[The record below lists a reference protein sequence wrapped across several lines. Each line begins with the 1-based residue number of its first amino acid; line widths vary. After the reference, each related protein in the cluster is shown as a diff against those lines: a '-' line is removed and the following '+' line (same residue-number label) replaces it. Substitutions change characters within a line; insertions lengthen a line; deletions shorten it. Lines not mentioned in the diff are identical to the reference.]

1 MSIAYRPEI
10 DGLRAVAVLSVLLC
24 HANFTLFSGGYVGV
38 DIFFVISGFLIT
50 SLIKKDLEAGSFS
63 FINFWERR
71 IRRILPPLFVVV
83 VSTLAAGWFLYLP
96 SDYRLLGEQSAAQSI
111 FASNILFKT
120 QAGYFDT
127 TNIIKPLLHT
137 WSLAVEEQFY
147 LFFPIAIFAV
157 WKYRRDKVFKYFVIF
172 SILSFIAAAF
182 IVRNSPSSAFYLL
195 PFRAW
200 ELLIGSLLVLR
211 PFNINGI
218 KKEILGWLGVASITI
233 GVFLYDDKT
242 LFPGVTALLPCFGA
256 AAIIASNTNRLNIVG
271 KILSMRI
278 PVFIGLV
285 SYSLYLWHWPILAFT
300 RYSGLIEFTLPV
312 ALACLSASFVLA
324 VLSWEFIEAPFR
336 KKQVFATTKNI
347 YLAAVAS
354 LLLMAGAGLA
364 IYLTQGVPQRLPP
377 EVVAY
382 AEGVDDINPYR
393 ESCNKPKF
401 DRFEKG
407 EICQSNA
414 GQDIA
419 PRFVLWGDSFA
430 DAIAPAFYELSKE
443 YKSNGYVVTAHGCPP
458 ILKYEQNADLGF
470 DCVGFNDRVFN
481 LIKENK
487 IKHVFLAANWT
498 DRMRNP
504 ISLFRDQ
511 SWYPAYKERYDDM
524 AMAATQRTV
533 DELQKM
539 GVKVYILFDVPF
551 APFNPP
557 RQFAINAQYHIKDMN
572 KTSLDKEAYLRVRHE
587 RFGAFID
594 GNKGSDIIFMDP
606 KSKMCDERKCYFEAN
621 GKSLYFNEG
630 HLSNYGAV
638 YLKDMFTE
646 YFRKGF

>member
-24 HANFTLFSGGYVGV
+24 HANFTLFSGGYVGG

-50 SLIKKDLEAGSFS
+50 SLIKKDLEVGNFS
-63 FINFWERR
+63 LINFWERR
-71 IRRILPPLFVVV
+71 IRRILPPLFAVVA
-83 VSTLAAGWFLYLP
+83 STLIAGWFLYLP

-157 WKYRRDKVFKYFVIF
+157 WKYRRDKMFKYFTIF

-200 ELLIGSLLVLR
+200 ELLIGSLLALR
-211 PFNINGI
+211 PFSIQGF
-218 KKEILGWLGVASITI
+218 KKEILGWLGVTSIVI
-233 GVFLYDDKT
+233 AVLLYDDKT
-242 LFPGVTALLPCFGA
+242 LFPGATALLPCFGA
-256 AAIIASNTNRLNIVG
+256 AAIIASNANRLNVVG

-300 RYSGLIEFTLPV
+300 RYSGLIEFTVPV

-324 VLSWEFIEAPFR
+324 VLSWKFIEAPFR
-336 KKQVFATTKNI
+336 KKQIFVTTKSI

-364 IYLTQGVPQRLPP
+364 IYFTQGAPQRLP
-377 EVVAY
+377 ENVSNY
-382 AEGVDDINPYR
+382 AAGIDDINPHR
-393 ESCNKPKF
+393 AECNQPKLSN
-401 DRFEKG
+401 FENGK
-407 EICQSNA
+407 ICQSNKDSNIEPQFA
-414 GQDIA
+414 
-419 PRFVLWGDSFA
+419 LWGDSFA
-430 DAIAPAFYELSKE
+430 DALAPAFYKLSQE
-443 YKSNGYVVTAHGCPP
+443 YKRNGYVLTAHGCPP
-458 ILKYEQNADLGF
+458 ILGYAHKSD
-470 DCVGFNDRVFN
+470 VGFNCEGFN
-481 LIKENK
+481 EKSLQLILEKK
-487 IKHVFLAANWT
+487 IKTIFLIANWT
-498 DRMRNP
+498 DRLRGNYSVIKDMK
-504 ISLFRDQ
+504 
-511 SWYPAYKERYDDM
+511 WYEDYRSEYDDIT
-524 AMAATQRTV
+524 MAALKRTIDV
-533 DELQKM
+533 LQKS
-539 GVKVYILFDVPF
+539 GAKVYVVIDVPF

-557 RQFAINAQYHIKDMN
+557 HALAIQKLYTPK
-572 KTSLDKEAYLRVRHE
+572 DKEKVVTLESYLSGRQRTIDEFV
-587 RFGAFID
+587 GKNKKSDVVFID
-594 GNKGSDIIFMDP
+594 PKDFLCNKKECRVSDQ
-606 KSKMCDERKCYFEAN
+606 

-630 HLSNYGAV
+630 HLSNYGAL
-638 YLKDMFTE
+638 YLKDMFAE